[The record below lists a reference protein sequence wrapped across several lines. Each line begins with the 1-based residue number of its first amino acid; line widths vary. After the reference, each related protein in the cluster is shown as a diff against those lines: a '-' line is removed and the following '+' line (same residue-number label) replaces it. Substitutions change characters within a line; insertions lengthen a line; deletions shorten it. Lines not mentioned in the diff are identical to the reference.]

1 MRLMVPRQLV
11 ALQSKSLMVEDT
23 PSATGLLSLDTSI
36 LQSKTI
42 WWNLLNS
49 WRVLILHHLVS
60 SLRANG
66 MTDTEIWLVA

>member
-1 MRLMVPRQLV
+1 MVPQQLV
-11 ALQSKSLMVEDT
+11 VLQSKSLMVEDT

-36 LQSKTI
+36 LQSKTR
-42 WWNLLNS
+42 WWNLLDS

-66 MTDTEIWLVA
+66 MTDTEIWLVG